1 MASIIEIEGVGDVF
15 GKKLQDVGIRTTEA
29 LLREGSNPEGRRKIE
44 EMTGISHAQVLRW
57 VNHADLFRIRGVA
70 TQYSELL
77 EAAGVDTVPELAQ
90 RNPDNLYEKLLAVD
104 LGESYVISPP
114 SADDVL
120 DWVAQAKDLERKVS
134 Y

>member
-1 MASIIEIEGVGDVF
+1 MASIIEVEGVGEVF
-15 GKKLQDVGIRTTEA
+15 GKKLQDIGIRSTEA
-29 LLREGSNPEGRRKIE
+29 LLREGSDPEGRRKIE

-77 EAAGVDTVPELAQ
+77 EATGVDTVPELAQ
-90 RNPDNLYEKLLAVD
+90 RNPDNLFEAMAKVNADKNLVRR
-104 LGESYVISPP
+104 IPP
-114 SADDVL
+114 RSSVA
-120 DWVAQAKDLERKVS
+120 DWVRQAGTLPRVIT